1 MNGFRLIDI
10 AILAAVFESL
20 LCPSCKQRHVG
31 FDEDKESMMGLA

>member
-20 LCPSCKQRHVG
+20 LCPLCKQRHVG
-31 FDEDKESMMGLA
+31 FDEDKESTMGLA